1 MQIAKSCY
9 TVRLSRRHWVGSY
22 QVNDKTV
29 LVVEDD
35 LTNRLL
41 LTNYLARTGFKVL
54 EAGDGAEALSL
65 VEAYSPDLVLMDVR
79 IPGGVNGV
87 EVARIIRQDARF
99 DGMPIIVLTASGF
112 SGEREAALAAGCQ
125 AFMEKP
131 LSISVLGEMIHNYL
145 SS

>member
-1 MQIAKSCY
+1 M
-9 TVRLSRRHWVGSY
+9 
-22 QVNDKTV
+22 NNKTV

-41 LTNYLARTGFKVL
+41 LRNYLARSGYTVL

-99 DGMPIIVLTASGF
+99 NAMPIIVLTASGF
-112 SGEREAALAAGCQ
+112 SGEREAAIAAGCQ

-131 LSISVLGEMIHNYL
+131 LSISVLGEMIHDYL
-145 SS
+145 AS